1 MTIKEYITQQFGV
14 SGYEVLSPD
23 VYKHTQKNDF
33 WLVVE
38 EQSSHEQEG
47 TFLERQDDLYHELED
62 LCSVYKEMEKNT
74 SLLYLVNL
82 DGQERWSQEEIIQ
95 IESDELFFKKYVIT
109 YTQEAWNELSA
120 ILQGRLLK
128 DLILD
133 SEFFEKYR
141 QEETDGPYTLFYTL
155 VHKLLFVDMDVQKM
169 DLQDVNLDAVP
180 DNLEDLNRW
189 MFTDNPM
196 VVGKSL
202 DEIKEYLSKEQ

>member
-1 MTIKEYITQQFGV
+1 MTIKEYITLQFGA
-14 SGYEVLSPD
+14 SGYDELSSD
-23 VYKHTQKNDF
+23 MYKHTQKNDF

-38 EQSSHEQEG
+38 EQSTHEQEG
-47 TFLERQDDLYHELED
+47 TFLERQNGLYHELED
-62 LCSVYKEMEKNT
+62 LRLEYKEMEKNT
-74 SLLYLVNL
+74 SLLYLVNVE
-82 DGQERWSQEEIIQ
+82 GQEKWGQEAIIEV
-95 IESDELFFKKYVIT
+95 ESDALFFKKYVIT

-120 ILQGRLLK
+120 ILQNRLLK

-133 SEFFEKYR
+133 AEFFEKYL

-180 DNLEDLNRW
+180 NNLEELNRW
-189 MFTDNPM
+189 LFTDNPM

-202 DEIKEYLSKEQ
+202 EEIKEYLSIEQ